1 MTQEETKA
9 KPTVL
14 IIEDEQFL
22 CSLMLKKLESS
33 GFTARGVFGGEE
45 GLKAVEELKPEAI
58 LLDLLLP
65 GIDGFEVIRRLKKD
79 ERFKKVPILVI
90 SNLGEPSD
98 ISKARELGAL
108 DYLIK
113 TNYSPDEI
121 VSKVWQAL
129 K

>member
-1 MTQEETKA
+1 MEEAVKP
-9 KPTVL
+9 KPTIL

-33 GFTARGVFGGEE
+33 GFVARGVFGGEE
-45 GLKAVEELKPEAI
+45 GLTAVEELKPDAI

-98 ISKARELGAL
+98 INRARELGAV

-121 VSKVWQAL
+121 VSKVWQVL